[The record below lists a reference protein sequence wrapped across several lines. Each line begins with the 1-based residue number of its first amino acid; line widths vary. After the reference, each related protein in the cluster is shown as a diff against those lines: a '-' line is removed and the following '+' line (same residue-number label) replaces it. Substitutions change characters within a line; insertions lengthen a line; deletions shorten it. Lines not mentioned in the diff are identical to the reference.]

1 MNLLDKAKELLA
13 LLLEAVRML
22 GRSILGTSRS
32 STTACSEPRNKMEI
46 VAGYWDPRNLCFIEE
61 SALDQ
66 LELCSVGADARAA
79 RRRSLDEASSASTP
93 ENGDASDRIK
103 KC

>member
-1 MNLLDKAKELLA
+1 
-13 LLLEAVRML
+13 ML

-32 STTACSEPRNKMEI
+32 STTAGSDKMEI
-46 VAGYWDPRNLCFIEE
+46 IAGYWDPRNLCFIEE
-61 SALDQ
+61 SELDQ

-93 ENGDASDRIK
+93 ENEDASDRIK